1 MTERK
6 PPGMSFTSWIDQQI
20 SEAEER
26 GCFDNLPGAGKP
38 LPNRGEADDGL
49 AWVRDWVRREGVSP
63 EVMLPAPLRLRKE
76 SARLADTVHDLRS
89 EQEVRDVVA
98 DLNRRIM
105 DWRKI
110 PVGPPVFV
118 PLVDEEKMLGRWR
131 ERQPAT
137 PPASPADARPAHSAQ
152 PSRPRWWRRP
162 SRRAAGQR
170 GTRSSA

>member
-26 GCFDNLPGAGKP
+26 GAFDNLPGAGQP
-38 LPNRGEADDGL
+38 LPNRGEDDGQ
-49 AWVRDWVRREGVSP
+49 AWVREWLRREGVSP
-63 EVMLPAPLRLRKE
+63 EVMLPEPLKLRKE
-76 SARLADTVHDLRS
+76 AARLAEAVHDLGS

-110 PVGPPVFV
+110 PLGPPIFM
-118 PLVDEEKMLGRWR
+118 PLVDEEKMLSRWR
-131 ERQPAT
+131 ERQPAVPPV
-137 PPASPADARPAHSAQ
+137 PPAEAGPARATASA
-152 PSRPRWWRRP
+152 RPRWWRR
-162 SRRAAGQR
+162 RRSPAKP
-170 GTRSSA
+170 GTRRSA